1 MSILIEHKYL
11 QTTGPIHEVCPRESY
26 PDLLVKSPPYQSLIT
41 WLTSCTRASIP
52 LAISLS
58 RQWKKPNALLKVLPT
73 QKTIREY
80 PQWG

>member
-11 QTTGPIHEVCPRESY
+11 QTIGPIHEVCPCESY

-41 WLTSCTRASIP
+41 WLTNRTRAFIP

-58 RQWKKPNALLKVLPT
+58 RQWKKTDELLKALPT

-80 PQWG
+80 PQ